1 MNLLQSRASAQT
13 GRRVVI
19 DLQKA
24 ERALKDGNHRETE
37 QLCTEILEERTDS
50 AHACQLMADLRLR
63 QRRYDDAMAW
73 IERAREIDADHPRGL
88 YLMARVLEHRGD
100 QAGAEAAL
108 RKAVAGDDGY
118 ADALGWL
125 GHLLLH
131 TGRAVESEEYFRR
144 AIEHDREHGV
154 SNLSL
159 GALLYDLGRPDEAV
173 PHLQAGIRRELT
185 HRPGQFL
192 LAVALQELGRFD
204 EAVTAFRRL
213 VASGDDDPEVYAR
226 LAESLAALGELEPAQ
241 AGFEAALE
249 IEAGHPRAAAGLAG
263 VLGLQGRGQAA
274 LELLAPL
281 TDRGDAPPRLHVAQA
296 RLLMS
301 LGRRDEAL
309 VLLADLVKR
318 PAPDAELAPAHFL
331 IGELLDLRGEHE
343 RAFAHVRHARRL
355 RGGRY
360 QPERQEAFFDRLI
373 QTFTREQL
381 DALPRGSRSEIPVF
395 IVGLPQSGGALVE
408 HIIASHPR
416 GAGAGSLPHID
427 LGAGRLGRYNAS
439 GLSYPECVSELR
451 DRELKELSAGYL
463 ARLFELGEGARRIGD
478 SMWLNFLHIG
488 LIELMFPQ
496 ARLVHVRRAPLDVG
510 LACHFH
516 ATGVL
521 GEEFAAELGNF
532 GHFYA
537 QYRRLME
544 HWRVT
549 TTLATYE
556 MEYEALLREP
566 AAEIRG
572 LLDFLGL
579 AWDPACLASHE
590 NPRILRAACRDR
602 LRQPLDPAAIGW
614 SRHYAAHLAPLREG
628 LAAAGYPPAA

>member
-24 ERALKDGNHRETE
+24 ERAIKDGNFREAE
-37 QLCTEILEERTDS
+37 QLCTEVLEERPDS
-50 AHACQLMADLRLR
+50 IQSCHIMAELRLR
-63 QRRYDDAMAW
+63 QRRHDDAVSW
-73 IERAREIDADHPRGL
+73 IERAREIDAGHPRGL
-88 YLMARVLEHRGD
+88 YLLARVQEHGGD
-100 QAGAEAAL
+100 RAGAEVAL
-108 RKAVAGDDGY
+108 RKAVAGDENY

-125 GHLLLH
+125 GHLLFQA
-131 TGRAVESEEYFRR
+131 GRAVEAEPYFRR
-144 AIEHDREHGV
+144 AIEQDREHGV

-159 GALLYDLGRPDEAV
+159 GALLYDQGRADEAV

-213 VASGDDDPEVYAR
+213 VASGDHDPEVYAR
-226 LAESLAALGELEPAQ
+226 LAESLAALGELESAQ

-249 IEAGHPRAAAGLAG
+249 IEAGHPRATAGLATL
-263 VLGLQGRGQAA
+263 LGLYGRDEAA
-274 LELLAPL
+274 LQLLAPL
-281 TDRGDAPPRLHVAQA
+281 TDRGDAQPGLHVARA
-296 RLLMS
+296 RLLKS
-301 LGRRDEAL
+301 VGRRDEAL
-309 VLLADLVKR
+309 LVLADLVKR

-331 IGELLDLRGEHE
+331 IGELLDLRGEYD

-355 RGGRY
+355 HGGRY
-360 QPERQEAFFDRLI
+360 QPDQHEAFFDRLV
-373 QTFTREQL
+373 QAFTREQL
-381 DALPRGSRSEIPVF
+381 DALPRGSRSEVPVF
-395 IVGLPQSGGALVE
+395 IIGLPQSGCALVE

-416 GAGAGSLPHID
+416 AAGAGSLPQID

-439 GLSYPECVSELR
+439 ALAYPECIRELR
-451 DRELKELSAGYL
+451 DRDLKELSAGYL
-463 ARLFELGEGARRIGD
+463 ARLFEVGEGARRVGD
-478 SMWLNFLHIG
+478 GMWLNFLHIG
-488 LIELMFPQ
+488 LIELMFPA

-521 GEEFAAELGNF
+521 GEEFAVDLRQF

-544 HWRVT
+544 HWYGT
-549 TTLATYE
+549 TRLAIHE
-556 MEYEALLREP
+556 LEFEALLGDPE
-566 AAEIRG
+566 AEIRR
-572 LLDFLGL
+572 LLEFLGL
-579 AWDPACLASHE
+579 AWDPACLSFHE
-590 NPRILRAACRDR
+590 NPRVLRAGCRDR

-614 SRHYAAHLAPLREG
+614 SRHYAAYLEPLREG
-628 LAAAGYPPAA
+628 LAAAGYPPGS